1 MKLQAPPLREL
12 RIRSA
17 LRSGHIN
24 RRERERERERGEGWR
39 EGKKEVRSRDVV
51 AAESYAYLFTSPL
64 DSLRIIGE
72 SSYTRQFRR
81 NADVAR

>member
-12 RIRSA
+12 RIRGA
-17 LRSGHIN
+17 LRSEHIN
-24 RRERERERERGEGWR
+24 RREEERGKR
-39 EGKKEVRSRDVV
+39 KKLPRDYLRDVV
-51 AAESYAYLFTSPL
+51 AAESYAYLFTSSL
-64 DSLRIIGE
+64 DSLRVIGE